1 MPAGLDASRVA
12 VEPPR
17 DASHG
22 DMATNAAMVLAKP
35 AEMKPRDLAELLV
48 AELLKS
54 DRIETAE
61 IAGPGFVNLRLA
73 VSVWTGLVPHI
84 LKVGQSYGDSATGG
98 KVNVEY
104 VSANP
109 TGPMH
114 VGHARGAVFGDALAR
129 LLEKTG
135 SEVLREYYINDAGGQ
150 ITALVDSVLFRMLM
164 LLNRIETDYQTSSI
178 SLSSFNS
185 PNLVSQVVGDLRRS
199 QYDFFADKEVC
210 SSFIIKNDVQLR
222 TKLEDVLKSAQ
233 HNLMESNKA
242 PPAEAQY
249 QGGYLTAIA
258 ERILFR
264 IKKRVLKKEIIEKN
278 SRKNKSSKTKYS
290 EELEPKAIISLIRTA
305 TIGKKERTGKREI
318 NKSMMALIRQDLS
331 ALGVHHDF
339 FRSERD
345 LHTDGSVNKA
355 LEELATKGLIYNG
368 VLEPPKGK
376 EPPPDWEPSPQTL
389 FKSTEF
395 GDDSDRALKK
405 SDGSWTYFAPDIA
418 YHYDKFKRGYS
429 QMIDVWGADHIG
441 YIKRMQSA
449 TTAITGGEGQLEVKI
464 CNLVKL
470 MRGGEP
476 VKMSKRSG
484 NFVTLREVV
493 DKVGKDAVR
502 FMMLTR
508 KNDAPLDFDFD
519 LVKQQSRDNPVFYV
533 QYAHARVCSVLK
545 NAKQAGFAK
554 ADINDTALAAADMN
568 LLADVAEIN
577 VLQQI
582 GNFPR
587 ILLQAAEAREP
598 HRIAFYLGDLAGAFH
613 ALWNAGK
620 ENISLRFIQED
631 NREVTLARFAL
642 IRATAIT
649 LASGLDVIG
658 VTPQDELR

>member
-1 MPAGLDASRVA
+1 MNLFAEIEAEVQAALSALQGQGSLPDGVDTKRVA

-35 AEMKPRDLAELLV
+35 AQMKPRDLAELLV
-48 AELLKS
+48 GELLKS
-54 DRIETAE
+54 ERIETAD

-73 VSVWTGLVPHI
+73 PSVWTGLVPHI
-84 LKVGQSYGDSATGG
+84 LSVGQAYGDGSTGG
-98 KVNVEY
+98 KVNIEY

-135 SEVLREYYINDAGGQ
+135 SEVLREYYINDAG
-150 ITALVDSVLFRMLM
+150 
-164 LLNRIETDYQTSSI
+164 
-178 SLSSFNS
+178 
-185 PNLVSQVVGDLRRS
+185 SQV
-199 QYDFFADKEVC
+199 
-210 SSFIIKNDVQLR
+210 
-222 TKLEDVLKSAQ
+222 DVLARSALLRMREAQ
-233 HNLMESNKA
+233 GEDIGEIPEGLYPGDYLVPVGEKLASMDLADDEA
-242 PPAEAQY
+242 ARLAEA
-249 QGGYLTAIA
+249 
-258 ERILFR
+258 
-264 IKKRVLKKEIIEKN
+264 
-278 SRKNKSSKTKYS
+278 KSVA
-290 EELEPKAIISLIRTA
+290 LPMMMGMIRD
-305 TIGKKERTGKREI
+305 
-318 NKSMMALIRQDLS
+318 DLA
-331 ALGVHHDF
+331 ALGVQHDYF
-339 FRSERD
+339 LSEQS
-345 LHTDGSVNKA
+345 LHDDGSVDEA
-355 LEELATKGLIYNG
+355 LDILDGKGLIYNG

-389 FKSTEF
+389 FKSSEF

-405 SDGSWTYFAPDIA
+405 ADGSWTYFAPDIA
-418 YHYDKFKRGYS
+418 CHNDKFKRGYE

-449 TTAITGGEGQLEVKI
+449 TTAITGGAAHLEVKI

-476 VKMSKRSG
+476 VKMSKRAGS
-484 NFVTLREVV
+484 FVTLREVV
-493 DKVGKDAVR
+493 DEVGKDAVR

-545 NAKQAGFAK
+545 NAKDAGFEDA
-554 ADINDTALAAADMN
+554 ALQDEALAAANMA
-568 LLADVAEIN
+568 LLADDSEIAL
-577 VLQQI
+577 LQQI

-587 ILLQAAEAREP
+587 VLLQAADAREP
-598 HRIAFYLGDLAGAFH
+598 HRIAFYLGDLAAAFH

-631 NREVTLARFAL
+631 NRDVTLARFAL

-649 LASGLDVIG
+649 IAVGLDVIG